1 MAESILK
8 LRVDSQEYESKIKRA
23 AQGIQRMAEA
33 CHKAGSTLNVL
44 EDENRDFIKSLGN
57 METVSKSARGKIA
70 ELTTAFTDLKSV
82 YNAMSAAEKN
92 GEVGKELNKQLEIM
106 KGRILDGKRELQE
119 IGKELEGGNGKFGQ
133 FGSILDG
140 IGQKMGINANITE
153 LLTSRTAL
161 LTGAIGASA
170 MAVVAATKA
179 WADYNA
185 EISKQQ
191 QITTVTTGL
200 KGDEADRMTAAA
212 RALSKT
218 YGVDFRDAINA
229 ANTIMSQFGKTGDET
244 IQLLRDG
251 MRGMINGDGGKL
263 LSMIQQ
269 YAPSFRDAGVSA
281 SQLVAVIQNS
291 EGGIFT
297 DQNMNAIV
305 MGIKNIRL
313 MTKSTSDALAQLGI
327 DGRSMTKALNEGT
340 LSIFDALKQV
350 AAQLKNVDSNSQAAG
365 QVMQAVFGRQGAMA
379 GTNLA
384 KAIEGLNT
392 DLEITKQQTG
402 EVGKSFD
409 ELYNANV
416 RLEKALQKTFGY
428 KGWEEM
434 SNGIKTMLVTAMAEV
449 LEKVNK
455 INQAFETNFGVSFF
469 DGIFN
474 AATNA
479 IGPMGKVLQAIRDI
493 NKEKAGGG
501 SGSGSSEL
509 DDAFKYIKSGTDRAE
524 REKRYDSQLS
534 DINKRLADI
543 GQEKT
548 RKNADGSTSFY
559 IDDPAEQ
566 QRQRTQLLN
575 QRTQLVLNREKLLS
589 GQSNQV
595 TPITP
600 IVPEPKNPKGGTKTP
615 KTEEQLN
622 SEQIQKLTQEYQKL
636 ATAEKTAS
644 EAQLKDI
651 DARKSAIQTEIGKL
665 QDRNKE
671 LARFASEAKGVNI
684 SSDSLPGLTQQL
696 KELQTAQA
704 ESANGN
710 EWDEYQKKIE
720 SVTDK
725 INVLKGALPK
735 DRQATFTLD
744 VNAEQL
750 EQLRMLLP
758 TEDQAIRIN
767 VEQGRVDLPQVPTN
781 DETIKVNVEQGR
793 VELPKIPTDDETIK
807 VNVEQG
813 RVDLPQVPTNDE
825 TIKVNVEQG
834 RVELPKIPTDDE
846 TIHVSITADTADAMK
861 QVRDMVSDIEGT
873 SVVIEPKVEVKYPD
887 LRTPF
892 ERLQDSIRI
901 KIAEQNMEVDTNT
914 LQTLMQTAIQNG
926 IDGLDPQFA
935 SLQEKMREGMN
946 IPDETWQALQD
957 QINEKLKGLG
967 IEPIQID
974 FSTGNVKKQS
984 KEMSKDWKEAAQ
996 AIQSVGSAMASI
1008 EDPAAKVVGTV
1019 AQAVASIALGYAQAS
1034 ASPAVT
1040 SEGWGW
1046 IAFAASGLA
1055 TMLSTISAIHS
1066 ATGYAEGGMIKGN
1079 SYSGDNIG
1087 GLVDGSQFVG
1097 LNAGEIVLNQAMAGN
1112 VARGLEGNA
1121 GGKIDVVG
1129 EIQGE
1134 KIVLVANRYFKRTG
1148 QGEIVT
1154 WR

>member
-1 MAESILK
+1 MAWLVTPTNRALDMAESVLK
-8 LRVDSQEYESKIKRA
+8 LKVESTEYDNKIKRA
-23 AQGIQRMAEA
+23 AEGLQQYADR
-33 CHKAGSTLNVL
+33 CRKAGGTLEVV
-44 EDENRDFIKSLGN
+44 EKDTVEFAKSLGR
-57 METVSKSARGKIA
+57 METVSKTAKGSLNEMTK
-70 ELTTAFTDLKSV
+70 AFTDLKMQ
-82 YNAMSAAEKN
+82 YKQLTDAEKASPY
-92 GEVGKELNKQLEIM
+92 GKALNDSLNQL
-106 KGRILDGKRELQE
+106 KGRIKEAQNDLKSINQELQ
-119 IGKELEGGNGKFGQ
+119 GGKFGQ

-140 IGQKMGINANITE
+140 IGQKMGVNANITE

-170 MAVVAATKA
+170 TTVVAATKA

-185 EISKQQ
+185 EIANQQ

-281 SQLVAVIQNS
+281 SRLVAVIQNS

-327 DGRSMTKALNEGT
+327 DGKLMTKALNEGT

-350 AAQLKNVDSNSQAAG
+350 SAQLKNVDSNSQAAG

-392 DLEITKQQTG
+392 DLETTKQQTG

-416 RLEKALQKTFGY
+416 KLEKALQKTFGY

-434 SNGIKTMLVTAMAEV
+434 ANGIKTMLVTAMAEV

-455 INQAFETNFGVSFF
+455 INQAFEANFGVSFF

-479 IGPMGKVLQAIRDI
+479 LGPMGKILQAIRDI

-534 DINKRLADI
+534 DINKRLANI

-559 IDDPAEQ
+559 IDDPSEQ

-575 QRTQLVLNREKLLS
+575 QRTQLVLNRDKLLS

-600 IVPEPKNPKGGTKTP
+600 IVPDPKKAKGGTKTQ

-636 ATAEKTAS
+636 ATVEKTAS
-644 EAQLKDI
+644 ESQLKGI
-651 DARKSAIQTEIGKL
+651 DVRKSAIQTEIGKL

-671 LARFASEAKGVNI
+671 LARFALEAKGVNI
-684 SSDSLPGLTQQL
+684 SSNSLPVLMQQL
-696 KELQTAQA
+696 KELQTAQS

-710 EWDEYQKKIE
+710 EWNEYQKKIE

-725 INVLKGALPK
+725 INVLKGSLPK

-744 VNAEQL
+744 VNSEQL

-758 TEDQAIRIN
+758 TEDQAIHI
-767 VEQGRVDLPQVPTN
+767 
-781 DETIKVNVEQGR
+781 NVEQGR

-807 VNVEQG
+807 IN
-813 RVDLPQVPTNDE
+813 
-825 TIKVNVEQG
+825 
-834 RVELPKIPTDDE
+834 
-846 TIHVSITADTADAMK
+846 ITANTSEAMK
-861 QVRDMVSDIEGT
+861 AVQDLVDEIDGINADVKIGA
-873 SVVIEPKVEVKYPD
+873 KVEFDEQDV
-887 LRTPF
+887 RTPF
-892 ERLQDSIRI
+892 ERLQDSVRLELSEKNIEADKNALKSLTEVVTQYDIKTGSVDMSAIMAQTEELTKNGMSAGEAYAKALQDAVASNLDLSIIQQRI
-901 KIAEQNMEVDTNT
+901 GEKID
-914 LQTLMQTAIQNG
+914 
-926 IDGLDPQFA
+926 
-935 SLQEKMREGMN
+935 
-946 IPDETWQALQD
+946 IPDETWQALID
-957 QINEKLKGLG
+957 QINEKLAEMN

-974 FSTGNVKKQS
+974 FSTGNVKKQA
-984 KEMSKDWKEAAQ
+984 KEMSKDWNAAAQ
-996 AIQSVGSAMASI
+996 AVQSVGSAMASI
-1008 EDPAAKVVGTV
+1008 EDPAAKIVGTI

-1040 SEGWGW
+1040 STGWGW

-1055 TMLSTISAIHS
+1055 TMISTISAIHS

-1079 SYSGDNIG
+1079 SYSGDNIA
-1087 GLVDGSQFVG
+1087 GLVDGSQLVG

-1121 GGKIDVVG
+1121 GGRIDVVG

-1154 WR
+1154 W

>member
-1 MAESILK
+1 MAESVLK
-8 LRVDSQEYESKIKRA
+8 LKVESTEYNNKIKRA
-23 AQGIQRMAEA
+23 AEGLQQYADR
-33 CHKAGSTLNVL
+33 CRKAGGTLEVV
-44 EDENRDFIKSLGN
+44 EKDTVEFAKSLGR
-57 METVSKSARGKIA
+57 METVSKTAKGSLNEMTK
-70 ELTTAFTDLKSV
+70 AFTDLKMQ
-82 YNAMSAAEKN
+82 YKQLTDAEKASPY
-92 GEVGKELNKQLEIM
+92 GKALNDSLNQL
-106 KGRILDGKRELQE
+106 KGRIREAQNDLKSINQELQ
-119 IGKELEGGNGKFGQ
+119 GGNFGQ

-170 MAVVAATKA
+170 TAVVAATKA

-185 EISKQQ
+185 EIAKQQ

-327 DGRSMTKALNEGT
+327 DGKAMTKALNEGA

-392 DLEITKQQTG
+392 DLETTKQQTG

-455 INQAFETNFGVSFF
+455 INQAFETNFGISFF

-479 IGPMGKVLQAIRDI
+479 LGPMGKVLQAIRDI

-534 DINKRLADI
+534 DINKRLVDI

-559 IDDPAEQ
+559 IDDPEEQ

-575 QRTQLVLNREKLLS
+575 QRTQLVLNRDKLLS

-600 IVPEPKNPKGGTKTP
+600 IVPGPKNPKGGTKTQ

-651 DARKSAIQTEIGKL
+651 DVRKSAIQTEIGKL

-704 ESANGN
+704 ESANGE
-710 EWDEYQKKIE
+710 EWDNYQKKIE
-720 SVTDK
+720 AVTDK
-725 INVLKGALPK
+725 INVLKGVLPK
-735 DRQATFTLD
+735 DQQATFTLD

-767 VEQGRVDLPQVPTN
+767 VEQGRVDLPSVPT
-781 DETIKVNVEQGR
+781 DDKTIKVN
-793 VELPKIPTDDETIK
+793 
-807 VNVEQG
+807 
-813 RVDLPQVPTNDE
+813 
-825 TIKVNVEQG
+825 
-834 RVELPKIPTDDE
+834 
-846 TIHVSITADTADAMK
+846 ITADTAEAMK
-861 QVRDMVSDIEGT
+861 QVRDMVGDIEGMD
-873 SVVIEPKVEVKYPD
+873 VVIEPKVEIQEPD

-892 ERLQDSIRI
+892 QRLQDSIRLELSA
-901 KIAEQNMEVDTNT
+901 KNVDVDKNT
-914 LQTLMQTAIQNG
+914 LKSLTEVVTKYDIQTGTIDMQQVMAQTEELTKGGMEAGAAYAKALQDAMVANLDLSTIQQRIG
-926 IDGLDPQFA
+926 EEID
-935 SLQEKMREGMN
+935 
-946 IPDETWQALQD
+946 IPDETWQALLD
-957 QINEKLKGLG
+957 KINEKLKEG

-974 FSTGNVKKQS
+974 FKTGNLAKDG
-984 KEMSKDWKEAAQ
+984 KEVAKDWHSAAS
-996 AIQSVGSAMASI
+996 AISSVGSAMSQI
-1008 EDPAAKVVGTV
+1008 EDPAAKVMGTI
-1019 AQAVASIALGYAQAS
+1019 AQAIATIALTYAKS
-1034 ASPAVT
+1034 LDKTFTP
-1040 SEGWGW
+1040 WDW
-1046 IAFAASGLA
+1046 IAAAASGAA
-1055 TMLSTISAIHS
+1055 TMISVISTIHS

-1079 SYSGDNIG
+1079 SYSGDNIA

>member
-8 LRVDSQEYESKIKRA
+8 LRVESSEYDSKLKRA
-23 AQGIQRMAEA
+23 AQGLQQYADQCR
-33 CHKAGSTLNVL
+33 KAGGTLEVVEKDTL
-44 EDENRDFIKSLGN
+44 DFVKALGR
-57 METVSKSARGKIA
+57 METTSKTARGSLNEMTK
-70 ELTTAFTDLKSV
+70 TFTDLKMQ
-82 YNAMSAAEKN
+82 YKQLTDAEKASPY
-92 GEVGKELNKQLEIM
+92 GKALNESLNQLKSRIKETQNELKSINQ
-106 KGRILDGKRELQE
+106 ELQ
-119 IGKELEGGNGKFGQ
+119 GGNGKFGQ

-140 IGQKMGINANITE
+140 IGQKMDINANITE

-170 MAVVAATKA
+170 TAVVAATKA

-185 EISKQQ
+185 EIAKQQ

-200 KGDEADRMTAAA
+200 KGDDADRMTAAA

-218 YGVDFRDAINA
+218 YNVDFREAINA

-327 DGRSMTKALNEGT
+327 DGKSMTKALNEGT

-350 AAQLKNVDSNSQAAG
+350 MGQLQKVESGSQTAG
-365 QVMQAVFGRQGAMA
+365 EVLQRVFGRQGAAA

-384 KAIEGLNT
+384 KAIETLNLN
-392 DLEITKQQTG
+392 LEETKQQTG

-434 SNGIKTMLVTAMAEV
+434 ANGIKTMLVTAMAEV

-455 INQAFETNFGVSFF
+455 INQSFETNFGVSFF

-493 NKEKAGGG
+493 NKEKAVGG

-559 IDDPAEQ
+559 IDDPETQ
-566 QRQRTQLLN
+566 QRNRTRLLN
-575 QRTQLVLNREKLLS
+575 QRTQLVLNRDKLLS

-595 TPITP
+595 TPVTP
-600 IVPEPKNPKGGTKTP
+600 IVPDPKSPKGTTKTP
-615 KTEEQLN
+615 KTLEQEN
-622 SEQIQKLTQEYQKL
+622 NEQIQKLTQEYIKATDDRRKAIEAEIKGLQQRNEEIKKL
-636 ATAEKTAS
+636 TDIAQGKIAPEGS
-644 EAQLKDI
+644 EDALKEQLKNLQ
-651 DARKSAIQTEIGKL
+651 AERGKL
-665 QDRNKE
+665 SDPIEIEIQDQQIKE
-671 LARFASEAKGVNI
+671 VQDEIDRL
-684 SSDSLPGLTQQL
+684 
-696 KELQTAQA
+696 
-704 ESANGN
+704 NG
-710 EWDEYQKKIE
+710 K
-720 SVTDK
+720 
-725 INVLKGALPK
+725 
-735 DRQATFTLD
+735 
-744 VNAEQL
+744 
-750 EQLRMLLP
+750 
-758 TEDQAIRIN
+758 
-767 VEQGRVDLPQVPTN
+767 
-781 DETIKVNVEQGR
+781 
-793 VELPKIPTDDETIK
+793 
-807 VNVEQG
+807 
-813 RVDLPQVPTNDE
+813 
-825 TIKVNVEQG
+825 
-834 RVELPKIPTDDE
+834 
-846 TIHVSITADTADAMK
+846 
-861 QVRDMVSDIEGT
+861 
-873 SVVIEPKVEVKYPD
+873 KVEVE
-887 LRTPF
+887 LEANGLSSF
-892 ERLQDSIRI
+892 EQLQQSLKI

-914 LQTLMQTAIQNG
+914 LQTLMKTAIQNG
-926 IDGLDPQFA
+926 IDGLDPNFSA
-935 SLQEKMREGMN
+935 LQEKMREGMN

-967 IEPIQID
+967 IKPIQID
-974 FSTGNVKKQS
+974 FSTGNVKKQA
-984 KEMSKDWKEAAQ
+984 KEMSKDWQSAAQ
-996 AIQSVGSAMASI
+996 AVQAVGSAMASI

-1019 AQAVASIALGYAQAS
+1019 AQAIASIALGYSQATVAAAQNGNPWAW
-1034 ASPAVT
+1034 V
-1040 SEGWGW
+1040 
-1046 IAFAASGLA
+1046 AFAATGMAQMVS
-1055 TMLSTISAIHS
+1055 MISAIHS
-1066 ATGYAEGGMIKGN
+1066 ATGYAQGGMIKGN

-1087 GLVDGSQFVG
+1087 GLVDGSQLVG
-1097 LNAGEIVLNQAMAGN
+1097 LNAGEVVLNASQQSMLAGN
-1112 VARGLEGNA
+1112 LQGSG
-1121 GGKIDVVG
+1121 GGKMEIVGVLTGENVVLMADRWG
-1129 EIQGE
+1129 
-1134 KIVLVANRYFKRTG
+1134 RRTG
-1148 QGEIVT
+1148 RGELLFGKDL
-1154 WR
+1154 

>member
-1 MAESILK
+1 MAESVLK
-8 LRVDSQEYESKIKRA
+8 LKVESTEYNNKIKRA
-23 AQGIQRMAEA
+23 AEGLQQYADR
-33 CHKAGSTLNVL
+33 CRKAGGTLEVV
-44 EDENRDFIKSLGN
+44 EKDTVEFAKSLGR
-57 METVSKSARGKIA
+57 METVSKTAKGSLNEMTK
-70 ELTTAFTDLKSV
+70 AFTDLKMQ
-82 YNAMSAAEKN
+82 YKQLTDAEKASPY
-92 GEVGKELNKQLEIM
+92 GKALNDSLNQL
-106 KGRILDGKRELQE
+106 KGRIREAQNDLKSINQELQ
-119 IGKELEGGNGKFGQ
+119 GGKFGQ

-140 IGQKMGINANITE
+140 IGQKMGVNANITE

-161 LTGAIGASA
+161 LTGTIGASA
-170 MAVVAATKA
+170 TAVVAATKA

-185 EISKQQ
+185 EIAKQQ

-229 ANTIMSQFGKTGDET
+229 ANTIISQFGKTGDET

-251 MRGMINGDGGKL
+251 MQGMIMGDGGKL

-269 YAPSFRDAGVSA
+269 YAPAFRDAGVSA

-340 LSIFDALKQV
+340 LSVFDALKQV
-350 AAQLKNVDSNSQAAG
+350 MGQLQKVESGSQTAG
-365 QVMQAVFGRQGAMA
+365 EVMQRVFGRQGAAA

-384 KAIEGLNT
+384 KAIETLNLN
-392 DLEITKQQTG
+392 LEETKQQTG

-434 SNGIKTMLVTAMAEV
+434 ANGIKTMLVTAMAEV

-479 IGPMGKVLQAIRDI
+479 LGPMGKVLQAIRDI

-575 QRTQLVLNREKLLS
+575 QRTQLVLNRDKLLS

-595 TPITP
+595 TPIIP
-600 IVPEPKNPKGGTKTP
+600 IAPEPKKTKDGTKTQ

-636 ATAEKTAS
+636 ATVEKTAS

-651 DARKSAIQTEIGKL
+651 EARKSAIQNEIGKL

-696 KELQTAQA
+696 KELQTAQS

-725 INVLKGALPK
+725 INVLKGVLPK
-735 DRQATFTLD
+735 DKQATFTVE

-758 TEDQAIRIN
+758 NSDDTVRVN
-767 VEQGRVDLPQVPTN
+767 VEEGRVNLPEIPKE
-781 DETIKVNVEQGR
+781 DETIRVN
-793 VELPKIPTDDETIK
+793 
-807 VNVEQG
+807 
-813 RVDLPQVPTNDE
+813 
-825 TIKVNVEQG
+825 
-834 RVELPKIPTDDE
+834 
-846 TIHVSITADTADAMK
+846 ITATTADAMK
-861 QVRDMVSDIEGT
+861 QVRDLVSDIEGMD
-873 SVVIEPKVEVKYPD
+873 VVIEPKVEVKEPD

-892 ERLQDSIRI
+892 ERLQDSI
-901 KIAEQNMEVDTNT
+901 KLELSAKNVEVDKNT
-914 LQTLMQTAIQNG
+914 LKSLTEVVTKYDIQTGTIDTSKVMAQTEELTKGGMEAGAAYAKALQDAMVANLDLSTIQQRIG
-926 IDGLDPQFA
+926 EEID
-935 SLQEKMREGMN
+935 
-946 IPDETWQALQD
+946 IPDETWQKLQD
-957 QINEKLKGLG
+957 EINAKLKELG

-974 FSTGNVKKQS
+974 FKTGNLAKDG
-984 KEMSKDWKEAAQ
+984 KEVAKDWNSAAS
-996 AIQSVGSAMASI
+996 AISSVGSAMSQI
-1008 EDPAAKVVGTV
+1008 EDPAAKVMGTI
-1019 AQAVASIALGYAQAS
+1019 AQAIATIALTYAKS
-1034 ASPAVT
+1034 LEKT
-1040 SEGWGW
+1040 FTTWDW
-1046 IAFAASGLA
+1046 IAAAASGAA
-1055 TMLSTISAIHS
+1055 TMISVISTIHS

-1079 SYSGDNIG
+1079 SYSGDNIA
-1087 GLVDGSQFVG
+1087 GLVDGSQLVG

-1112 VARGLEGNA
+1112 VARGLESNA
-1121 GGKIDVVG
+1121 GGKINVVG